1 MSQITV
7 SNAFERE
14 LRKLIADEGDQIAEQ
29 IIGGIAIESH
39 EKYREMVGKIA
50 GLRLALDLCSTASEI
65 VNKQR

>member
-14 LRKLIADEGDQIAEQ
+14 LRKLIAEEGDQIGEQ
-29 IIGGIAIESH
+29 MVNGMAIDSH

-50 GLRLALDLCSTASEI
+50 GLRLALELCSVASEI